1 MSEHCNCGR
10 DHDHEEDCACGCGC
24 DSGEGVITLV
34 DEDGVEHE
42 FEVADMLEEDGV
54 QYLALIPVME
64 DPDELLSDPGELVVL
79 KVVAEGVEEFLEA
92 IEDESEFNRI
102 SAMFMERLGEDY
114 DFIEEE

>member
-1 MSEHCNCGR
+1 MSENCNCGH
-10 DHDHEEDCACGCGC
+10 DHDEDCACGCGC

-42 FEVADMLEEDGV
+42 FQMADMLEDNDT
-54 QYLALIPVME
+54 QYLALIPVIE

-79 KVVAEGVEEFLEA
+79 KIVAEGVEEYLEA
-92 IEDESEFNRI
+92 IEDEAEFNRI